1 MTGGVARAILSRH
14 PGCADIGTSVSFPE
28 RAAKGVCRRGWQPR
42 AREGIMA
49 KQDIE
54 SVLRENA
61 VWFMCAD
68 SINGIANQTLP
79 EIKGPVIF
87 AVLPRPK

>member
-1 MTGGVARAILSRH
+1 
-14 PGCADIGTSVSFPE
+14 
-28 RAAKGVCRRGWQPR
+28 
-42 AREGIMA
+42 MA